1 MSLTTTVTATRRPKR
16 QYPPAP
22 PVPKILHLPRR
33 PRRRTPKSSIAAVH
47 GKPAAP
53 TSVEDKKGKLVAL
66 FDQERVF
73 SKAGFPIVLLESEG
87 RRERVSEGEEED
99 GGADVEVVEEEKW
112 RFQAEMLR
120 AECNLLRMEKEIVV
134 KKMERIKVKMERT
147 LKSAVHTLVSG
158 RKKISEGRN
167 VTMVLEE
174 EIQQLVQKLEKLQRN
189 LGAKGVEVR
198 KSSNFDKQA
207 YLLQR
212 RLEKFRGTSDEICVK
227 EIQEMAEA
235 SLSIKTSYR
244 GTENL
249 VSSGKSNMM
258 QVEILRR
265 RMEGLSNGM
274 LLKRMKE
281 EYGSMLSTANNSVAS
296 SASSSKRIE
305 STDLLSS
312 LEKETHDENVCSGRC
327 KAIVRRIVEQVRA
340 ETEQWSQMQEML
352 GQVREEMEE
361 LHASRDFWE
370 DRALDSDYHIQSL
383 SSSVQEWRQK
393 AVSSESKAR
402 GLQEQVSS
410 LHAELNSLRKCENT
424 KVKKENCSPNPWDLQ
439 TEMEKRVLICHL
451 KENHCTKEYSSKQ
464 REVLLE
470 SRKKPDSC
478 TNRTPIAP
486 HALKRSPFRD
496 IGNSSL
502 SLRQHSKAVFPLHC
516 PLPSKT

>member
-1 MSLTTTVTATRRPKR
+1 MSFTTTVTATRRPKR
-16 QYPPAP
+16 LYPPAP
-22 PVPKILHLPRR
+22 PTPKILHLPRR
-33 PRRRTPKSSIAAVH
+33 PRRRTPKSSVAAFH
-47 GKPAAP
+47 GKPAPP
-53 TSVEDKKGKLVAL
+53 TSVEDNKGKLVAL

-73 SKAGFPIVLLESEG
+73 SKDGFPIVLVETER
-87 RRERVSEGEEED
+87 RRERVSEEEG
-99 GGADVEVVEEEKW
+99 GGADVEVAEEEKW

-134 KKMERIKVKMERT
+134 KKMERIRVKMERT
-147 LKSAVHTLVSG
+147 LNSAVHTLVSG

-167 VTMVLEE
+167 ATMVLEE

-189 LGAKGVEVR
+189 LGAKGMKVR
-198 KSSNFDKQA
+198 KSSNLDKQA
-207 YLLQR
+207 CLLQR

-235 SLSIKTSYR
+235 SLSIKPSYR
-244 GTENL
+244 RTDDNL
-249 VSSGKSNMM
+249 VSSGKSNTM

-305 STDLLSS
+305 STDLSSS
-312 LEKETHDENVCSGRC
+312 LEKESHDEKVCSGRC

-361 LHASRDFWE
+361 LQASRDFWE
-370 DRALDSDYHIQSL
+370 ERALDSDYHIQSL
-383 SSSVQEWRQK
+383 TSTVQEWREK

-410 LHAELNSLRKCENT
+410 LHVELNSLRKGEKT
-424 KVKKENCSPNPWDLQ
+424 KLKKENRSPNPWDPQ
-439 TEMEKRVLICHL
+439 NEMEKRVLICHL

-464 REVLLE
+464 REALLE
-470 SRKKPDSC
+470 SKGKPDSC

-486 HALKRSPFRD
+486 HALKISPFRD
-496 IGNSSL
+496 IGNSSM
-502 SLRQHSKAVFPLHC
+502 SLRQHSRAVFPLHC
-516 PLPSKT
+516 PLPFKT

>member
-1 MSLTTTVTATRRPKR
+1 MSFTTTVTATRRPKR
-16 QYPPAP
+16 LYPPAP
-22 PVPKILHLPRR
+22 PTPKILHLPRR
-33 PRRRTPKSSIAAVH
+33 PRRRTPKSSVAAFH
-47 GKPAAP
+47 GKPAPP
-53 TSVEDKKGKLVAL
+53 TSVEDNKGKLVAL

-73 SKAGFPIVLLESEG
+73 SKDGFPIVLVETER
-87 RRERVSEGEEED
+87 RRERVSEEEG
-99 GGADVEVVEEEKW
+99 GGADVEVAEEEKW

-134 KKMERIKVKMERT
+134 KKMERIRVKMERT
-147 LKSAVHTLVSG
+147 LNSAVHTLVSG

-167 VTMVLEE
+167 ATMVLEE

-189 LGAKGVEVR
+189 LGAKGMKVR
-198 KSSNFDKQA
+198 KSSNLDKQA
-207 YLLQR
+207 CLLQR

-235 SLSIKTSYR
+235 SLSIKPSYR
-244 GTENL
+244 RTDDNL
-249 VSSGKSNMM
+249 VSSGKSN
-258 QVEILRR
+258 VEILRR

-305 STDLLSS
+305 STDLSSS
-312 LEKETHDENVCSGRC
+312 LEKESHDEKVCSGRC

-361 LHASRDFWE
+361 LQASRDFWE
-370 DRALDSDYHIQSL
+370 ERALDSDYHIQSL
-383 SSSVQEWRQK
+383 TSTVQEWREK

-410 LHAELNSLRKCENT
+410 LHVELNSLRKGEKT
-424 KVKKENCSPNPWDLQ
+424 KLKKENRSPNPWDPQ
-439 TEMEKRVLICHL
+439 NEMEKRVLICHL

-464 REVLLE
+464 REALLE
-470 SRKKPDSC
+470 SKGKPDSC

-486 HALKRSPFRD
+486 HALKISPFRD
-496 IGNSSL
+496 IGNSSM
-502 SLRQHSKAVFPLHC
+502 SLRQHSRAVFPLHC
-516 PLPSKT
+516 PLPFKT